1 MAWEWNNRW
10 FFVEHQLYHFI
21 YVLFR
26 LNLVACKNNLY
37 SLKIHQMTQK
47 EVCKD
52 QGVISGANRK
62 HSLIYQASAF
72 GYFMP

>member
-1 MAWEWNNRW
+1 M
-10 FFVEHQLYHFI
+10 EHYPYHFI

-37 SLKIHQMTQK
+37 SCTHQMTQK

-52 QGVISGANRK
+52 QGVINSGANRK

-72 GYFMP
+72 GYLFYALNVRGN